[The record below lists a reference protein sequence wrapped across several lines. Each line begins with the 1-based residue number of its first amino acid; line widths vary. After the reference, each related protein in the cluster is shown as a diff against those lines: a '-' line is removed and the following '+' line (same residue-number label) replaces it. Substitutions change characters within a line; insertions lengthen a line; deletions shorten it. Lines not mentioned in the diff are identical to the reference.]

1 MRRHFKHMHQQQI
14 RAIPSLIGNSK
25 DFISNSRSK
34 IQCVIWCCS
43 SLALPSVNFRQKD
56 RKDFDEMCDIPRNYV
71 SAFSNS
77 VLLVPLHPV
86 IISILFYH
94 YKELKECI
102 AEVEQIMME
111 VTATVN
117 QKQVLKKKKR
127 EWKDIRSPFNS
138 EVCSSIRGE

>member
-1 MRRHFKHMHQQQI
+1 
-14 RAIPSLIGNSK
+14 
-25 DFISNSRSK
+25 
-34 IQCVIWCCS
+34 
-43 SLALPSVNFRQKD
+43 
-56 RKDFDEMCDIPRNYV
+56 MCDIPRNYV

-127 EWKDIRSPFNS
+127 EWKDIRSLFLT
-138 EVCSSIRGE
+138 EWFAAA